1 MGINV
6 KDVDGIS
13 LDGENVSSDDDDY
26 YLPPKRDTIRGN
38 WLMKYYDHCSA
49 SVTRLIVVT
58 SAPLLN

>member
-38 WLMKYYDHCSA
+38 WFM
-49 SVTRLIVVT
+49 
-58 SAPLLN
+58 N